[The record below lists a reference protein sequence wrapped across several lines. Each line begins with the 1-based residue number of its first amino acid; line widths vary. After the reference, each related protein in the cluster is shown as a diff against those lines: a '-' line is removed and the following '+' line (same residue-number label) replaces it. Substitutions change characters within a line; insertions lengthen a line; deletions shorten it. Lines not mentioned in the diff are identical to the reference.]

1 MNRLLVLLGNQ
12 LFPNELIEQTEPDVV
27 FMAESDKIC
36 RQYRAHQHKLVL
48 VLSSMRSKAEALREA
63 GHEVVYT
70 RLEDAGGESFSSMLS
85 QHLSKQSYEEV
96 ACFETESPR
105 MDQRL
110 EAVCSAHGLKR
121 ALLPSPMFVTSREA
135 FDRYRESH
143 KRLFMADFYRWQR
156 KRMDILLDDQGKPVG
171 GRWSYADF
179 SRFGEMLRIVP
190 DLVRLRAYKSLYNLV
205 SHYIEDDALRQVFSF
220 QPLLIGGNPFRVP
233 AIYLLIHWLERK
245 WGIHFAL
252 GGTAAIVRGLT
263 RLLEE
268 VGVDLRLNA
277 PVERIEVVNGRSK
290 GVLLDDQTFLEADII
305 VSNADPAMVYTKLIH
320 SSARRKHSD
329 ASVAR
334 RRYSMSLFV
343 GYFGTKKTYPDVAHH
358 SILLGPRYRELLTD
372 IFDRKKL
379 ADDFSLYLH
388 APTRTD
394 PSLVP
399 SGGESFYV
407 LSPVPN
413 QESGIDWEIEG
424 ARYMDRILDALDR
437 HHLPGLRDNLVTQ
450 FHVDPTYFETE
461 LRSYQGAAFGLEPTL
476 RQSAYFRFH
485 NMSEDIEGL
494 YFVGAGVHPG
504 AGLPGVL
511 SSAKVLER
519 VVPQRATEGRSVSV
533 PEAVAV

>member
-1 MNRLLVLLGNQ
+1 MSKHAIVIGAGFGGLASAARLRAMGYRVTVLEAGDQAGGRARAFQSEGFHFDAGPTVITAPYLFDELFELFGKDRRHYFDLVPVDPFYRVVFPDGRHFDYVGDDERLLPQIAEFN
-12 LFPNELIEQTEPDVV
+12 PADV
-27 FMAESDKIC
+27 DG
-36 RQYRAHQHKLVL
+36 YRKLVEHSKRIFDVGYTEL
-48 VLSSMRSKAEALREA
+48 V
-63 GHEVVYT
+63 
-70 RLEDAGGESFSSMLS
+70 D
-85 QHLSKQSYEEV
+85 
-96 ACFETESPR
+96 
-105 MDQRL
+105 
-110 EAVCSAHGLKR
+110 
-121 ALLPSPMFVTSREA
+121 
-135 FDRYRESH
+135 
-143 KRLFMADFYRWQR
+143 
-156 KRMDILLDDQGKPVG
+156 
-171 GRWSYADF
+171 ADF
-179 SRFGEMLRIVP
+179 SRFGDMMRIVP

-305 VSNADPAMVYTKLIH
+305 VSNADPAMVYTKLIPA
-320 SSARRKHSD
+320 SARRKHSD

-394 PSLVP
+394 PSLAP
-399 SGGESFYV
+399 PGGESFYV

-424 ARYMDRILDALDR
+424 TRYMDRILDALDR
-437 HHLPGLRDNLVTQ
+437 HCLPGLRDNLVTQ

-461 LRSYQGAAFGLEPTL
+461 LRSYHGAAFGLEPTL

-485 NMSEDIEGL
+485 NTSEDIEGL

-519 VVPQRATEGRSVSV
+519 VVPQSATEGRPVSV
-533 PEAVAV
+533 PEAVAI